1 MKRLIFFCCIFLSAG
16 AAYAQNEICI
26 SYDAAG
32 NRIKRKL
39 CCTNCLP
46 PPPNTGVADRDQAS
60 AASGAGKLS
69 VIPNPSTGVFMLNT
83 EGIPLD
89 AQVIILDMAGT
100 ILVNRHLG
108 DGRFDI
114 SAYPSGT
121 YAINLTYSGTRK
133 TALFE
138 KSRQ

>member
-1 MKRLIFFCCIFLSAG
+1 MKKLIFFCCIFLFVNSG
-16 AAYAQNEICI
+16 YAQNEICI

-39 CCTNCLP
+39 CCTACLP

-69 VIPNPSTGVFMLNT
+69 VIPNPNTGVFLLNT
-83 EGIPLD
+83 EGIPSD
-89 AQVIILDMAGT
+89 AQVILLDMAGT
-100 ILVNRHLG
+100 ILLNRHLG

-114 SAYPSGT
+114 SAFPSGT
-121 YAINLTYSGTRK
+121 YVISVTYDNTRK
-133 TALFE
+133 TILFE
-138 KSRQ
+138 KSSH